1 MSAAVCPCVPYSGAT
16 AAADDVTAGSGMV
29 TAAHP
34 AL

>member
-1 MSAAVCPCVPYSGAT
+1 MSAAVCSCVSYGSAT
-16 AAADDVTAGSGMV
+16 AAADDVTTGSGMV